1 MCSAHIS
8 ANKLCNRPCNRTS
21 PFYLSSNTKTP
32 VSILHWSS
40 VFLWRNSLKTCPPF
54 HHQAICCHHRSH
66 QQIKS
71 WEINHLYLLIEFIL
85 HKYVLCSP
93 PDAGPSST
101 GRSLVEPHSPSPWG
115 WQWQSLDN
123 HNVDLVI
130 SVWIIWQWMT
140 IGIWQWQSLD
150 NLDGAI
156 YNIWTNVE
164 SRHLWMVMI
173 KWQSGYIGQ
182 SWCWDWD
189 QYWIW
194 NQLPG
199 MTMTILVQTIGGA
212 NRMHIR
218 GSSVQSQIGGREEK
232 RKTRPFSFLCSVHR
246 SQ

>member
-21 PFYLSSNTKTP
+21 PFYLFFNTKTP
-32 VSILHWSS
+32 VFYPAKREFELMFW
-40 VFLWRNSLKTCPPF
+40 FFWRNYLKTCSPF

-101 GRSLVEPHSPSPWG
+101 GRSLGEPHSPSPWG

-164 SRHLWMVMI
+164 SRLLWM
-173 KWQSGYIGQ
+173 W
-182 SWCWDWD
+182 
-189 QYWIW
+189 
-194 NQLPG
+194 
-199 MTMTILVQTIGGA
+199 
-212 NRMHIR
+212 
-218 GSSVQSQIGGREEK
+218 
-232 RKTRPFSFLCSVHR
+232 
-246 SQ
+246 